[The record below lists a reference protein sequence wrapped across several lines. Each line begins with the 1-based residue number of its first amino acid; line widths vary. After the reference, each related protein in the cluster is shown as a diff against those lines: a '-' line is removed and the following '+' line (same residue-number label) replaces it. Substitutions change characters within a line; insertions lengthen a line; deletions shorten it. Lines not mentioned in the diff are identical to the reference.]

1 MKKFMSFTLITVLIY
16 MLILPHTAYAEPTW
30 PTTPSVCAK
39 GAIVMDAKSG
49 TVLYSKNPNKKFYP
63 ASITKIMTTLV
74 ALENSTLSDT
84 VTFSK
89 RAINSIDYDSSNLGM
104 KPGEKI
110 TMKDALYG
118 AMLKSANEYC
128 NAIGETIAGSIE
140 NYVAM
145 MNKKAVELGCKNTHF
160 VTTNGLHNE
169 KHYVSAYD
177 MGLITRAA
185 LKNSTFRKIISTK
198 KYTIKPTNKCKTS
211 KPFNN
216 HHQLLVGGAY
226 SNVYDGCIGG
236 KTGFTNAASHTLVTV
251 VNKGNLE
258 LICVVLKESSDNGKA
273 SYINQYDDTKNLIDQ
288 AYSNFKNHNVLDN
301 EGTDITKDF
310 TSFNKYFNLDTKN
323 NTGYIS
329 IDENS
334 SIILPN
340 NAKYSDAE
348 KKVTFFDNPDIKSGD
363 NIIGEILYTYNK
375 RVVGK
380 INIIMKYY
388 PKSNI
393 ANIDLPDEMKKYSLL
408 LEDKSTYE
416 NNRKKSAFIQ
426 NMITIISL
434 IIVISIIVFVKVQK
448 AKRRRRNAY
457 RSRRN
462 RSRITFD
469 DKSFKL

>member
-1 MKKFMSFTLITVLIY
+1 M
-16 MLILPHTAYAEPTW
+16 
-30 PTTPSVCAK
+30 
-39 GAIVMDAKSG
+39 
-49 TVLYSKNPNKKFYP
+49 
-63 ASITKIMTTLV
+63 
-74 ALENSTLSDT
+74 
-84 VTFSK
+84 
-89 RAINSIDYDSSNLGM
+89 
-104 KPGEKI
+104 
-110 TMKDALYG
+110 
-118 AMLKSANEYC
+118 
-128 NAIGETIAGSIE
+128 
-140 NYVAM
+140 
-145 MNKKAVELGCKNTHF
+145 
-160 VTTNGLHNE
+160 
-169 KHYVSAYD
+169 
-177 MGLITRAA
+177 
-185 LKNSTFRKIISTK
+185 
-198 KYTIKPTNKCKTS
+198 
-211 KPFNN
+211 
-216 HHQLLVGGAY
+216 LVGGAY

-258 LICVVLKESSDNGKA
+258 LICIVLKESSDNGKA
-273 SYINQYDDTKNLIDQ
+273 SYINQYDDTKTLIDQ

-301 EGTDITKDF
+301 EGTDITRDF

-434 IIVISIIVFVKVQK
+434 IIVISIIVFIKVQK